1 MARGGEQHI
10 PRPEKWRVAGTS
22 PWWNRDL
29 SVLRSFDELTS
40 VLEQRIAG
48 RTPSIHIPAFV
59 PADIAGSSRS
69 SAVLIALH
77 DTPDGPSVVLTRR
90 TKNLSTHR
98 GEMSFPGGRVDD
110 GESVVDAA
118 LREAHEEVGL
128 HPSLVNCVGELDG
141 LSTMVSR
148 SRIHPIV
155 ATVET
160 MPVLVPNLAEVDR
173 IVHVPLAELAHHETY
188 RREQW
193 NRNGDDIDIHFF
205 EIEGDTVWGATGR
218 MLHQLIDIVT
228 A

>member
-10 PRPEKWRVAGTS
+10 PRPEKWRLVGSS
-22 PWWNRDL
+22 PWVDRDL
-29 SVLRSFDELTS
+29 SALTS
-40 VLEQRIAG
+40 FTKLTDVLARRVAG
-48 RTPSIHIPAFV
+48 RTPELHIPTFV
-59 PADIAGSSRS
+59 PEEIASSSRS

-77 DTPDGPSVVLTRR
+77 DTADGPSVVLTRR
-90 TKNLSTHR
+90 TKNLSSHK

-110 GESVVDAA
+110 GESVLEAA
-118 LREAHEEVGL
+118 LREAREEVGL
-128 HPSLVNCVGELDG
+128 HPSLVTYVGELDG

-155 ATVET
+155 GTVES
-160 MPVLVPNLAEVDR
+160 MPQLVPNLAEVDR
-173 IVHVPLAELAHHETY
+173 IVHVPLVELAHHETY

-193 NRNGDDIDIHFF
+193 NRNGNNVDIHFF

-218 MLHQLIDIVT
+218 MLHQLLDILT

>member
-10 PRPEKWRVAGTS
+10 PRPEKWRLVGSS
-22 PWWNRDL
+22 PWVDRDL
-29 SVLRSFDELTS
+29 SALTS
-40 VLEQRIAG
+40 FTKLTDVLARRVAG
-48 RTPSIHIPAFV
+48 RTPELHIPTFV
-59 PADIAGSSRS
+59 PEEIASSSRS

-77 DTPDGPSVVLTRR
+77 DTADGPSVVLTRR
-90 TKNLSTHR
+90 TKNLSSHK

-110 GESVVDAA
+110 GESVLEAA
-118 LREAHEEVGL
+118 LREAREEVGL
-128 HPSLVNCVGELDG
+128 HPALVTYVGELDG

-155 ATVET
+155 GTVES
-160 MPVLVPNLAEVDR
+160 MPQLVPNLAEVDR
-173 IVHVPLAELAHHETY
+173 IVHVPLVELAHHETY

-193 NRNGDDIDIHFF
+193 NRNGNDVDIHFF

-218 MLHQLIDIVT
+218 MLHQLLDILT